1 MGWHFF
7 HLSLGSKPSHHPNR
21 MNFLRTISRRYRW
34 CVVLAPLLSSV
45 ACLNLAAQ
53 TWPPAP
59 SLPEAPPPQPVTL
72 RGTPASFLKDQGAI
86 WSSPARIREHD
97 FSYLVPL
104 GLMVTV
110 AITTDHQAMS
120 EEVSHKTS
128 FNNQSTTASNGLLA
142 PFIAGP
148 VVLYGAGKLTGSE
161 HARET
166 GILAGEAM
174 ADSLVVDEAMKYIF
188 LRERPTVDGAKG
200 KFFQTS
206 VGSDSSFPSTHSF
219 IAWSSAAVLA
229 DEYPSR
235 LNSLAIYGVAT
246 GVSLTRV
253 LGQQHFPS
261 DVLVGSAFGWMI
273 GHYVYKKH
281 HRWHLEFDR

>member
-1 MGWHFF
+1 MIFRSSRSG
-7 HLSLGSKPSHHPNR
+7 LLLGPHPTNR
-21 MNFLRTISRRYRW
+21 MNLPEKLLQCCRWRVMLVPVFSTI
-34 CVVLAPLLSSV
+34 
-45 ACLNLAAQ
+45 ACLIASAQ
-53 TWPPAP
+53 TWPPAQP
-59 SLPEAPPPQPVTL
+59 LPEPPPPQPVAVRQIPLNLL
-72 RGTPASFLKDQGAI
+72 RDQEAI
-86 WSSPARIREHD
+86 FTSPARLRGHD

-120 EEVSHKTS
+120 QVVSHKTG
-128 FNNQSTTASNGLLA
+128 FNNESTTASNGLLGA
-142 PFIAGP
+142 FVAAP
-148 VVLYGAGKLTGSE
+148 VVLYGAGHLANND

-166 GILAGEAM
+166 GILGGEAM
-174 ADSLVVDEAMKYIF
+174 VDSLAVDEVMKLIF
-188 LRERPTVDGAKG
+188 MRERPTIDGARG
-200 KFFQTS
+200 KFFKTS
-206 VGSDSSFPSTHSF
+206 VGADGSFPSTHSF
-219 IAWSSAAVLA
+219 VAWSSAAVLA

-235 LNSLAIYGVAT
+235 LNTLAIYGLAT